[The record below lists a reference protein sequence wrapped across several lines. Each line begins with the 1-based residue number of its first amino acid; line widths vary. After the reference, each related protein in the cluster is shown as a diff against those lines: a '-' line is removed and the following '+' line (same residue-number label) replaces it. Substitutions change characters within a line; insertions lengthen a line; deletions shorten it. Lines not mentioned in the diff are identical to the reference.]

1 MWLTLVGVY
10 LLPAVAWQVEQ
21 LVTPVW
27 FISVPGP
34 HKVPMAWQVPQL
46 VLVIGATV
54 CGVCDAAVGVP
65 ATGTACP
72 AVL

>member
-1 MWLTLVGVY
+1 
-10 LLPAVAWQVEQ
+10 

-27 FISVPGP
+27 FILVPGP
-34 HKVPMAWQVPQL
+34 HDVPIAWQVPQL

-54 CGVCDAAVGVP
+54 CAKAALVGLP

-72 AVL
+72 ATLWQPEVAQFVEAVTPVWL